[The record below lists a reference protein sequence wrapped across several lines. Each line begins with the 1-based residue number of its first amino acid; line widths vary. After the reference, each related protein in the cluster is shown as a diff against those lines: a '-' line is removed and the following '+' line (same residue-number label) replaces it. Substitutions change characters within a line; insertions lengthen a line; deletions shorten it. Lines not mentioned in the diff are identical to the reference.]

1 MISGDFLLKKR
12 EYLQHE
18 QLFIVIKDIL
28 RQGFQLVVIQVPIRN
43 NQKHNFNLT
52 LNYLSQCLIKPS
64 VEVLF
69 QFRSFVGLQPL
80 LQARSYSIK

>member
-1 MISGDFLLKKR
+1 MISGDFLLKER
-12 EYLQHE
+12 EYLQ
-18 QLFIVIKDIL
+18 QPQPFIVIKDVL
-28 RQGFQLVVIQVPIRN
+28 GQGFQLVVNQVPIRN

-69 QFRSFVGLQPL
+69 
-80 LQARSYSIK
+80 